1 MLKNIK
7 TIINKLQDGLYKR
20 DIEFYGLILGKKKN
34 IKMDIFDDFW
44 VFSEK
49 RLVKK

>member
-1 MLKNIK
+1 MKKKIK
-7 TIINKLQDGLYKR
+7 
-20 DIEFYGLILGKKKN
+20 FYGLILGKKEN
-34 IKMDIFDDFW
+34 VKMDIFDDFW